1 MWQGR
6 YTLDATQ
13 WGVGHGGFNSQAVNF
28 QPLKRDAT
36 EKVGNPTSL
45 RLIYDCGAG
54 TGKNPR
60 ATLSGAI
67 DRMVRTVPRGGTVDL
82 LAISHFDMDHV
93 NGLDLL
99 AAALKDRSIGVTR
112 VWAPIL
118 TPVEA
123 LFAVGELDVVADT
136 GSTASTERD
145 AFASLAADP
154 EAVFVERFP
163 GATLTRVS
171 PSQDP
176 VPPPRADVD
185 SVVDGVNDAYDEA
198 TTFDSSGYIGLITA
212 GGATRTQDPLW
223 EVVPYATRSALEGSA
238 QVRVIAEKVIG
249 KPLSQCSSD
258 DLRRLLNDTNLTKAF
273 HAAVR
278 KHHRTLPVKDR
289 PSAARTGA
297 NLSTLCVYSG
307 PVSPYRWARYRR
319 GWKPLVVDPTS
330 VPRAPGWLGT
340 GDAGLLRPAHVQAM
354 IDVLG
359 TARLDRVGVSSAP
372 HHGSR
377 LDSNGTLWDVMP
389 NLDLVTVEASHP
401 HGSIGR
407 IHPHVQVIQDLA
419 NRNIRV
425 AIAID
430 NADSSWSDTGI
441 R

>member
-1 MWQGR
+1 MWQGK

-13 WGVGHGGFNSQAVNF
+13 WGVGHGGLNSQTVVF
-28 QPLKRDAT
+28 QPLKRGAT
-36 EKVGNPTSL
+36 EAVGNPTSL

-54 TGKNPR
+54 TGTNPR

-67 DRMVRTVPRGGTVDL
+67 DRMARTVPRGGTIDL

-99 AAALKDRSIGVTR
+99 AAALKGRSIGVNR
-112 VWAPIL
+112 VWAPVL
-118 TPVEA
+118 NPVEA
-123 LFAVGELDVVADT
+123 LFAVGELDAVTKT
-136 GSTASTERD
+136 GSAGSTERD
-145 AFASLAADP
+145 DFASLAAAP
-154 EAVFVERFP
+154 EAVFSERFP
-163 GATLTRVS
+163 GSTLTQVPASRES
-171 PSQDP
+171 

-185 SVVDGVNDAYDEA
+185 SGVNGVDGTYDEA
-198 TTFDSSGYIGLITA
+198 TTFDASGHIGLITA
-212 GGATRTQDPLW
+212 GGASRTQDPLW
-223 EVVPYATRSALEGSA
+223 EIVPYATRSVLEGSA
-238 QVRVIAEKVIG
+238 QVRLIAEGIIG
-249 KPLSQCSSD
+249 KSLSKCSSD
-258 DLRRLLNDTNLTKAF
+258 DLRTLLADKKLTKAF
-273 HAAVR
+273 HAAVQ
-278 KHHRTLPVKDR
+278 KHHRSLPAKDR

-307 PVSPYRWARYRR
+307 PVSPYRWARNRR
-319 GWKPLVVDPTS
+319 GWKPLAAAPTS

-354 IDVLG
+354 VDVLG

-377 LDSNGTLWDVMP
+377 LDSGGALWDAMP

-401 HGSIGR
+401 QGSSGR
-407 IHPHVQVIQDLA
+407 THPHVQVMQHLA
-419 NRNIRV
+419 NRNITT

-430 NADSSWSDTGI
+430 AADSSWSDTGI